1 MFYLLISGLSL
12 YLTNKLAQNFIFHP
26 KKDKTG
32 SNEAKNLAEA
42 NEELKSKLALL
53 ELVEKE
59 YEVQTQKTKELA
71 DKLSESEKDNNEA
84 QSRIAALENDLRF
97 IFLNNFIETLSF

>member
-1 MFYLLISGLSL
+1 MSGLSL
-12 YLTNKLAQNFIFHP
+12 YLTNYFFINVVKNFISYP

-32 SNEAKNLAEA
+32 SNEAKNLAEE
-42 NEELKSKLALL
+42 NDELKSKLAAL

-59 YEVQTQKTKELA
+59 YEIQTQKTKELA

-84 QSRIAALENDLRF
+84 QSKIAALESDLRF
-97 IFLNNFIETLSF
+97 TFFNVS

>member
-1 MFYLLISGLSL
+1 MSGLSL
-12 YLTNKLAQNFIFHP
+12 FLTNKLAKNLISNP
-26 KKDKTG
+26 NKDKTG

-42 NEELKSKLALL
+42 NEELKSKLAAL

-71 DKLSESEKDNNEA
+71 DKLSESEKYNNEA

-97 IFLNNFIETLSF
+97 IFYMFT